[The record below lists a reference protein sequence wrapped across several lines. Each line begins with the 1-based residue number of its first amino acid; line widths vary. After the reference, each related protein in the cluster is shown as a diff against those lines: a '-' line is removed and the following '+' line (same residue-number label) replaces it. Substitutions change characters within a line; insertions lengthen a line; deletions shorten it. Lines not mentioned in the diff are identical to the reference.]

1 MRLAIR
7 WAAVSLLALVMT
19 PAHAVSLRS
28 MSPQGEVA
36 HIEQVALAFSAAV
49 VPFGEPRLADPVTL
63 SCVGAPPALT
73 ARSGRWTSDRDWVYD
88 FDQALPPGVRCSV
101 QLRADWKPR
110 VAGAPA
116 VLSGTTAFQFST
128 GGPAVLDPQPY
139 DGATIEEDQH
149 FVFTL
154 NGAGLKAA
162 GAR

>member
-1 MRLAIR
+1 
-7 WAAVSLLALVMT
+7 MT

-28 MSPQGEVA
+28 MSRLGEVA
-36 HIEQVALAFSAAV
+36 PAFSAAV

-63 SCVGAPPALT
+63 TCVGAPPDLT

-101 QLRADWKPR
+101 QLRADWKPL

-116 VLSGTTAFQFST
+116 VLSGTTAFQFGT
-128 GGPAVLDPQPY
+128 CGPAVLDTQPC
-139 DGATIEEDQH
+139 DGATFEEDQH

-154 NGAGLKAA
+154 NGAGPKAA

>member
-63 SCVGAPPALT
+63 TCVGAPPALT
-73 ARSGRWTSDRDWVYD
+73 ARSDRDWVYD

-110 VAGAPA
+110 VAGVPA

-128 GGPAVLDPQPY
+128 GGPAVLDTQPC
-139 DGATIEEDQH
+139 DGATLEEDQH

-162 GAR
+162 GAH

>member
-7 WAAVSLLALVMT
+7 CAAVSLLALAMT

-36 HIEQVALAFSAAV
+36 RIEQVALAFSAAV

-63 SCVGAPPALT
+63 TCVGAPPALT
-73 ARSGRWTSDRDWVYD
+73 ARSGRDWVYD

-101 QLRADWKPR
+101 QLRADGKPR
-110 VAGAPA
+110 VAGVPA

-128 GGPAVLDPQPY
+128 GGPAVLDTQPY
-139 DGATIEEDQH
+139 DGATLEEDQH